1 MRNIIS
7 GIFSW
12 TISIIVAADMLL
24 IALWSMIKLVEMI
37 LNVL

>member
-1 MRNIIS
+1 MHSIIS

-12 TISIIVAADMLL
+12 VISFIVSVDILL
-24 IALWSMIKLVEMI
+24 IAFWSMIKLVEMI

>member
-12 TISIIVAADMLL
+12 AISLIVAIDMLL
-24 IALWSMIKLVEMI
+24 IAFWSMIKLVEMI